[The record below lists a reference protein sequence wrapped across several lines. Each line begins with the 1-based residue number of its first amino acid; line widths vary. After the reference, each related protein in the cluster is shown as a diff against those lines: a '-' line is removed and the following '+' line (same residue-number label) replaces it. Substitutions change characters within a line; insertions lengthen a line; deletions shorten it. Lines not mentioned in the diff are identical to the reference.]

1 MIDWVHH
8 ESYTSGTFS
17 DRTVCSRCRE
27 NGECAWQNHEE
38 TICRGHP
45 AWPLTNGDRIR
56 RMSDE
61 ELAIFMFCILTVD
74 GSVADAPIFGNHVE
88 AWREWFGKESKL

>member
-1 MIDWVHH
+1 MTPTAI
-8 ESYTSGTFS
+8 T
-17 DRTVCSRCRE
+17 DRAICSRCRE
-27 NGECAWQNHEE
+27 NGQCAWQNYTD
-38 TICRGHP
+38 TICKDRP

>member
-1 MIDWVHH
+1 MSRTPWV
-8 ESYTSGTFS
+8 SFDGKNCSGCKHLN
-17 DRTVCSRCRE
+17 DRGYCEFTACIIPCTVITTIP
-27 NGECAWQNHEE
+27 E
-38 TICRGHP
+38 TKP
-45 AWPLTNGDRIR
+45 QTNGDRIR